1 MARRTFGFRKRGP
14 GASKISPLGYGP
26 KRVKV
31 GLVAGEADSE
41 NVDKAFWN
49 EFGTETI
56 PERPFLR
63 NAMRNNRDAY
73 RAAMRTAAKT
83 IIGTAARGGDARGA
97 VTLALRKLGL
107 KAADDVKSEITALSD
122 PPNAPSTVARKGS
135 SNPLIDS
142 GEMRNAVSSKVEE

>member
-1 MARRTFGFRKRGP
+1 MTRRPFGIRKRGP

-26 KRVKV
+26 KMVKV

-41 NVDKAFWN
+41 NIDKAFWS

-63 NAMRNNRDAY
+63 NTMRNNRDAY

-83 IIGTAARGGDARGA
+83 IIRTAARGGDARGA

-107 KAADDVKSEITALSD
+107 KASDDVKAEITALSD
-122 PPNAPSTVARKGS
+122 PPNAPATIARKGS
-135 SNPLIDS
+135 SNPLIED

>member
-1 MARRTFGFRKRGP
+1 MTRRLFGIRKRGP
-14 GASKISPLGYGP
+14 GASKVRPLGHGP

-31 GLVAGEADSE
+31 GLIAGEADSE

-63 NAMRNNRDAY
+63 NTMRNNRDAY
-73 RAAMRTAAKT
+73 RAAMQTAAKT

-97 VTLALRKLGL
+97 VTLALLKLGL
-107 KAADDVKSEITALSD
+107 KAADDVKLEITALSA
-122 PPNAPSTVARKGS
+122 PSNAPSTVARKGS
-135 SNPLIDS
+135 SNPLIED
-142 GEMRNAVSSKVEE
+142 GEMRNAVSPKVEE